1 MQHDPP
7 PTHEKDDR
15 PAPNKAKRPW
25 RKPTLTRM
33 VYIDLT
39 STGPSGQNPNVE
51 ERTKYRPG
59 SL

>member
-1 MQHDPP
+1 MRHDPALP
-7 PTHEKDDR
+7 HEKGDR

-33 VYIDLT
+33 VYVDLT
-39 STGPSGQNPNVE
+39 STGPSAENPNVE
-51 ERTKYRPG
+51 ERARYRPG